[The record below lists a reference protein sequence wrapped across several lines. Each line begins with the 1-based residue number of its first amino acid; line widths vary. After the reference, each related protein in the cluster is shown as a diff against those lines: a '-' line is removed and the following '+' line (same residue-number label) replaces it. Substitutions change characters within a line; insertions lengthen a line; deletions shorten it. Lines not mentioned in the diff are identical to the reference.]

1 MILIDS
7 FLVDDAKMH
16 HITEPLVIVHTIAN
30 HKFIRNEET
39 NILCP
44 VVEVDVSGCLLVE
57 RNTSF
62 NLRCTNLVKSI
73 YKLFHGLTR
82 IIHIFD
88 HQHVFILDSLSY
100 FPNLDCSSA
109 TSVEIRAQ
117 LY

>member
-16 HITEPLVIVHTIAN
+16 HITEPLVIVHTIAH

-39 NILCP
+39 NVLCP

-57 RNTSF
+57 RDTSF
-62 NLRCTNLVKSI
+62 NLRCPYLVKSI
-73 YKLFHGLTR
+73 YKLFHGLPR

-88 HQHVFILDSLSY
+88 HQHVFILDPLSY
-100 FPNLDCSSA
+100 FPNLNYPSA
-109 TSVEIRAQ
+109 SSVEIRAQ
-117 LY
+117 LH